1 MDNRERDRVSQ
12 RREPTEAG
20 ELNRKTSEK
29 MGREHRDS
37 SVQFGEN
44 IRRGENLEG
53 DSGMSRNDGGT
64 RRPESEGIGD
74 SDVRGSRDSG
84 GSSSGRH

>member
-20 ELNRKTSEK
+20 EVNRKTSEK

-53 DSGMSRNDGGT
+53 DSSPSRDDGRSGT
-64 RRPESEGIGD
+64 EGRSD
-74 SDVRGSRDSG
+74 SDTRGNG
-84 GSSSGRH
+84 GSSPGRH

>member
-12 RREPTEAG
+12 RSEPTEAG

-29 MGREHRDS
+29 MGREHRES

-53 DSGMSRNDGGT
+53 DSGMSRDDGRS
-64 RRPESEGIGD
+64 RRPSESVSD
-74 SDVRGSRDSG
+74 SDIGGSRSSG